1 MSINGA
7 PVAAV
12 TVVAVDVGKNRAALS
27 ATAADRRR
35 LLGPVDVAMT
45 APALAAVLERICAVL
60 PAAAVKVGIEA
71 AGHYHRP
78 LLAAGVWPAGWQVL
92 ELSPA
97 RVAEQRRVQ
106 GRRRVK
112 TDAIDLEAIT
122 ELVLAGHGVPV
133 AARAAAV
140 TELTGWAAHRRR
152 RVQTRTATKNQL
164 LAQLDRCFPG
174 LTLAL
179 PDVLGTQVGRLVAA
193 EFADPRRLAALGVTR
208 FVRFAAH
215 RGLRVRRSAADRLV
229 AAAHNALP
237 SPEAGVARQVLADD
251 LMLLADLD
259 AQILA
264 AEAHMARLL
273 PDTPFQPLTTV
284 PGWGT
289 VRAGNYGAAVGDPH
303 RWPAARQLYRA
314 SGLSPAQYESAGRR
328 RDGTISRE
336 GSVPLRRALIDL
348 GIGLWHAD
356 PAARRYGQ
364 ALRARGKKGA
374 VIGCA
379 MAHRA
384 NKIAYALVRDQ
395 TGYDPARWA

>member
-1 MSINGA
+1 
-7 PVAAV
+7 
-12 TVVAVDVGKNRAALS
+12 VV
-27 ATAADRRR
+27 
-35 LLGPVDVAMT
+35 
-45 APALAAVLERICAVL
+45 
-60 PAAAVKVGIEA
+60 
-71 AGHYHRP
+71 
-78 LLAAGVWPAGWQVL
+78 
-92 ELSPA
+92 
-97 RVAEQRRVQ
+97 
-106 GRRRVK
+106 
-112 TDAIDLEAIT
+112 
-122 ELVLAGHGVPV
+122 
-133 AARAAAV
+133 
-140 TELTGWAAHRRR
+140 
-152 RVQTRTATKNQL
+152 
-164 LAQLDRCFPG
+164 
-174 LTLAL
+174 L
-179 PDVLGTQVGRLVAA
+179 PDVLGTKVGRLVAA
-193 EFADPRRLAALGVTR
+193 EFADPHRLAALGVTR

-215 RGLRVRRSAADRLV
+215 RGLRVRRSTADRLV
-229 AAAHNALP
+229 AAARAALP
-237 SPEAGVARQVLADD
+237 CSEAQVARQVLADD
-251 LMLLADLD
+251 LVLLACLD
-259 AQILA
+259 VQIAA
-264 AEAHMARLL
+264 AEAKLAQLL
-273 PDTPFQPLTTV
+273 PDTPFAPLITV

>member
-7 PVAAV
+7 PVMTA

-27 ATAADRRR
+27 VTDAGRRC
-35 LLGPVDVAMT
+35 LLGPVDFAMT
-45 APALAAVLERICAVL
+45 APALAAVLGRVCAVL

-78 LLAAGVWPAGWQVL
+78 LLVAAVWPVGWQLL

-314 SGLSPAQYESAGRR
+314 SGLSPAQYESVGRR

>member
-1 MSINGA
+1 MSFNGV
-7 PVAAV
+7 PVMAA
-12 TVVAVDVGKNRAALS
+12 TVVAVDVGKNKAVLSVTDAA
-27 ATAADRRR
+27 RRR
-35 LLGPVDVAMT
+35 LLGPVEFAMT
-45 APALAAVLERICAVL
+45 APALAAVLERVSAVL
-60 PAAAVKVGIEA
+60 PGAAVRVGVEA

-78 LLAAGVWPAGWQVL
+78 LLGSALWPAGWELL

-97 RVAEQRRVQ
+97 RVSEQRRVQ

-133 AARAAAV
+133 TARSAAV
-140 TELTGWAAHRRR
+140 TELSGWAMHRSRR
-152 RVQTRTATKNQL
+152 IWTRTATKNQL

-179 PDVLGTQVGRLVAA
+179 PDVGTQIGRLVTA
-193 EFADPRRLAALGVTR
+193 EFADPHRLAALGMTR

-229 AAAHNALP
+229 TAARTALP
-237 SPEAGVARQVLADD
+237 APEAVVARQVLADD
-251 LMLLADLD
+251 LGLLAELD
-259 AQILA
+259 GQIVA
-264 AEAHMARLL
+264 AEAKIATLL
-273 PDTPFQPLTTV
+273 PDTPFAVLLTV

-289 VRAGNYGAAVGDPH
+289 IRAGNYGAAVGDPR
-303 RWPAARQLYRA
+303 RWPGARQLYRA
-314 SGLSPAQYESAGRR
+314 SGLSPAQYESAGKR
-328 RDGTISRE
+328 RDGSINRE
-336 GSVPLRRALIDL
+336 GSVALRRALIDL
-348 GIGLWHAD
+348 GIGLWRAD

-364 ALRARGKKGA
+364 QLRARGKNGG

-395 TGYDPARWA
+395 SGYDPDRWA